1 MKLKEG
7 FIMRDVA
14 GHTVVLPTGDDLNM
28 NMMITLNDTGK
39 FLWSH
44 LQNEVT
50 RDELIAAILGEYEV
64 QEPVAAAAVDGFV
77 ARLKEYAFLAE

>member
-14 GHTVVLPTGDDLNM
+14 GHTVVLPTGDDLDM

-39 FLWSH
+39 FLWNH
-44 LQNEVT
+44 LENEVT
-50 RDELIAAILGEYEV
+50 REELIGAILNEYDV

>member
-14 GHTVVLPTGDDLNM
+14 GHTVVLPTGDDLDL

-39 FLWSH
+39 FLWEL
-44 LQNEVT
+44 LQNDVT
-50 RDELIAAILGEYEV
+50 REELISAILAEYDV
-64 QEPVAAAAVDGFV
+64 QEPVAAAAVDGFI
-77 ARLKEYAFLAE
+77 ARLNENAFLAN

>member
-14 GHTVVLPTGDDLNM
+14 GHTVVLPTGDDLDM

-44 LQNEVT
+44 LESEIT
-50 RDELIAAILGEYEV
+50 RDELVTAVLNEYDV
-64 QEPVAAAAVDGFV
+64 QEPVAAAAVDGFI
-77 ARLKEYAFLAE
+77 ARLKEHAFLAE

>member
-1 MKLKEG
+1 
-7 FIMRDVA
+7 MRDVA
-14 GHTVVLPTGDDLNM
+14 GHTVVLPTGDDLDM

-44 LQNEVT
+44 LENEVT
-50 RDELIAAILGEYEV
+50 REELISAILNEYDV
-64 QEPVAAAAVDGFV
+64 QEPVAAVAVDGFI